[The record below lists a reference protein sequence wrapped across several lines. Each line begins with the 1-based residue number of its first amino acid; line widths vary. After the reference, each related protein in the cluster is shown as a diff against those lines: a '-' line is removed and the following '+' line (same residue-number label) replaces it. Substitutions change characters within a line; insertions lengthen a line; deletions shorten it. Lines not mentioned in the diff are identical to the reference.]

1 MSKKVRWAVLLCKC
15 RGVADRN
22 DIKQYFVS
30 FFTEGLGGA
39 VDYWRDISFLELD
52 LRESGVFGWFELLVT
67 SQQMLMIKRS
77 DSIQM
82 AIDTACAINNNVADF
97 GPKLVF
103 ISEPFIG
110 QNVNVGGEAG
120 AGASGGNMSVD
131 LGGMRASFILHEM
144 GHVHGLVHTRF
155 MNGNDYGSPY
165 CLMSAEQYGNT
176 DPRYDDE
183 RFGKSGPGL
192 CSPYTHK
199 AGWLPELNVVRI
211 QSNGKRPAT
220 TTCFLNTFQFHNT
233 VRQQVAVVDFDTPQ
247 QLSYF
252 VEYRRA
258 EAWDRGLAQDAVA
271 IHQMRPDGFAY
282 YAGAIATSVGFAG
295 GVTLL
300 PGRAYVDSQFDLS
313 VEVIPVFN
321 DGTIKIRIAP
331 AAAVGTLSVRSIA
344 KSKLRLTSGFSVGN
358 QVLQNTTTSLR
369 DRLVDLLGQ

>member
-52 LRESGVFGWFELLVT
+52 LRESGVFGWFELPVT

-165 CLMSAEQYGNT
+165 CLMSA
-176 DPRYDDE
+176 
-183 RFGKSGPGL
+183 
-192 CSPYTHK
+192 
-199 AGWLPELNVVRI
+199 
-211 QSNGKRPAT
+211 
-220 TTCFLNTFQFHNT
+220 
-233 VRQQVAVVDFDTPQ
+233 
-247 QLSYF
+247 
-252 VEYRRA
+252 
-258 EAWDRGLAQDAVA
+258 
-271 IHQMRPDGFAY
+271 
-282 YAGAIATSVGFAG
+282 
-295 GVTLL
+295 
-300 PGRAYVDSQFDLS
+300 
-313 VEVIPVFN
+313 
-321 DGTIKIRIAP
+321 
-331 AAAVGTLSVRSIA
+331 
-344 KSKLRLTSGFSVGN
+344 
-358 QVLQNTTTSLR
+358 
-369 DRLVDLLGQ
+369 